1 MKAALHVL
9 HYIHSTH
16 DYGITFSSEQSREMH
31 TYVHFPDSSDVEAY
45 DDAVPPTNSTSH
57 RLSTYSDA
65 CWGSQI
71 GNAVREGTLLPLF
84 KFRSMSGGIIF
95 RCGGPVAW
103 VGERQDKT
111 SLSSC
116 EAEIRATSAT
126 AKLLKSV
133 LNMASGLAASG
144 VSIADL
150 DGSSAI
156 YNDNEA
162 CVAWS
167 HNMTSKAVRHMELRE
182 NSIREWV
189 QDGSISVSHVSGKCN
204 PADIFTKEMKDGAQF
219 RRLRDSFMSRLS
231 SFRNQSLLEVYHRQ
245 LATPSS
251 QAPSS
256 ILPAAA
262 TTSSYRD
269 SSSLLSVINHSS
281 LFRTPTNI
289 SHLSSAGR
297 HIISSRYGAVPP
309 ELA

>member
-1 MKAALHVL
+1 
-9 HYIHSTH
+9 
-16 DYGITFSSEQSREMH
+16 
-31 TYVHFPDSSDVEAY
+31 
-45 DDAVPPTNSTSH
+45 
-57 RLSTYSDA
+57 
-65 CWGSQI
+65 
-71 GNAVREGTLLPLF
+71 
-84 KFRSMSGGIIF
+84 MSGGIIF

-133 LNMASGLAASG
+133 LNMASGLADSG
-144 VSIADL
+144 VSITDL
-150 DGSSAI
+150 DGSSAL

-182 NSIREWV
+182 NAVREWV
-189 QDGSISVSHVSGKCN
+189 QDGSISVAHVSGKCN

-245 LATPSS
+245 LATPPSLP
-251 QAPSS
+251 APSS

-289 SHLSSAGR
+289 SHLSSTGR

-309 ELA
+309 GLA

>member
-1 MKAALHVL
+1 
-9 HYIHSTH
+9 
-16 DYGITFSSEQSREMH
+16 
-31 TYVHFPDSSDVEAY
+31 
-45 DDAVPPTNSTSH
+45 
-57 RLSTYSDA
+57 
-65 CWGSQI
+65 
-71 GNAVREGTLLPLF
+71 
-84 KFRSMSGGIIF
+84 
-95 RCGGPVAW
+95 
-103 VGERQDKT
+103 
-111 SLSSC
+111 
-116 EAEIRATSAT
+116 
-126 AKLLKSV
+126 
-133 LNMASGLAASG
+133 MASGLAASG

-219 RRLRDSFMSRLS
+219 RRLRDSFISRLS